1 MKPYPG
7 FKEFSDFVAEEA
19 RVACNPVSSLFALK
33 QADVKTGKEH
43 KRLKAS
49 TLATSAKMSQKPK
62 DSSASESSIANSP
75 ATQTKRQIDCVC
87 CQQNQFIYKCERF
100 AAMPLEENKK
110 FVISNY
116 MCFGCLRAAGGV
128 IHPHSMK
135 TAL

>member
-1 MKPYPG
+1 MLQKLPDWATARWNRYVTKILDERKPYPG

-33 QADVKTGKEH
+33 QADEKTGKEH

-49 TLATSAKMSQKPK
+49 TLATSAKVSQKPK

-87 CQQNQFIYKCERF
+87 CQQNHFFINVKSLQQC
-100 AAMPLEENKK
+100 P
-110 FVISNY
+110 
-116 MCFGCLRAAGGV
+116 
-128 IHPHSMK
+128 
-135 TAL
+135 